1 MSREALLVILCA
13 VFRDVALRA
22 SPPQGER
29 EAIALCDI
37 SRSTRDTAQPSS
49 RGEVTRKARGS
60 VDSASLPPWAVL
72 NKRMFSIPEF
82 VYSKI

>member
-37 SRSTRDTAQPSS
+37 SRSARDTAQPSS
-49 RGEVTRKARGS
+49 RGEGEKPGEACTPLALLLGRC
-60 VDSASLPPWAVL
+60 
-72 NKRMFSIPEF
+72 
-82 VYSKI
+82 